1 MAELNIF
8 HYMYKNSMLHRMD
21 GRIKLA
27 CMILFS
33 ASVSLTSAKFVLA
46 ALTAIIFAVLF
57 TAKLPVMTLLNELRY
72 FAFFIA
78 IVFFVRCFTVPGI
91 PIHNFPVHGVTWEG
105 VNSGVIFGWRLILI
119 IIICIIL
126 TGTSSLASLR
136 NVIEWYL
143 RPIPFIP
150 AARVATMVNLTF
162 ILIPLIFDQ
171 ATEIL
176 NAQKARCIDG
186 RRNPVK
192 RIMFIAFPLLVQTF
206 RCADEMTFAMEARC
220 YSEDRT
226 RAVFTTSV
234 SDWFALS
241 FSILV
246 LCVTFFSYIKG
257 Y

>member
-1 MAELNIF
+1 MAELTIF
-8 HYMYKNSMLHRMD
+8 HYMYKDSVLHRMD

-33 ASVSLTSAKFVLA
+33 ASVSFTSDKFVLA
-46 ALTAIIFAVLF
+46 ALTIIILAVLF
-57 TAKLPVMTLLNELRY
+57 KAKLPVRTLLKELKY
-72 FAFFIA
+72 FAFLIA
-78 IVFFVRCFTVPGI
+78 IVFCVRCFTVPGL
-91 PIHNFPVHGVTWEG
+91 PIHNFPIQGVTQEG
-105 VNSGVIFGWRLILI
+105 VRSGLIFGWRLILI
-119 IIICIIL
+119 IIICLIL
-126 TGTSSLASLR
+126 TGTTSLASLR

-143 RPIPFIP
+143 RPIPFVP

-171 ATEIL
+171 ASEIL

-192 RIMFIAFPLLVQTF
+192 RIIFIAFPLLVQTF
-206 RCADEMTFAMEARC
+206 RRADEMVFAMEARC

-226 RAVFTTSV
+226 RAVFTTTV
-234 SDWFALS
+234 SDWFAIS

-246 LCVTFFSYIKG
+246 VCVALFFVH
-257 Y
+257 

>member
-1 MAELNIF
+1 MAELTIF
-8 HYMYKNSMLHRMD
+8 HYMYKDSMLHRMD

-33 ASVSLTSAKFVLA
+33 ASVSFTSAKLA
-46 ALTAIIFAVLF
+46 LVALTIILLVVLL

-72 FAFFIA
+72 FAFLIA
-78 IVFFVRCFTVPGI
+78 IVFFVRCFTVPGS
-91 PIHNFPVHGVTWEG
+91 PIHNFPVPGVTLEG
-105 VNSGVIFGWRLILI
+105 VNSGLIFGWRLVLI

-126 TGTSSLASLR
+126 TGTTSLASLR

-171 ATEIL
+171 ASEIL

-186 RRNPVK
+186 RKNPVK
-192 RIMFIAFPLLVQTF
+192 RIMFTAFPLLVQTF
-206 RCADEMTFAMEARC
+206 NCADEIAFAMEARC

-226 RAVFTTSV
+226 RAVFKTTV
-234 SDWFALS
+234 HDWFALF

-246 LCVTFFSYIKG
+246 LCVVFFCMH
-257 Y
+257 